1 MNQHVLDLMSFL
13 KADTILFLTEDFA
26 DVGVGLLCPEIHQ
39 IVDTLRLPEKNEF
52 LNLSCWQTV
61 HVIQ

>member
-1 MNQHVLDLMSFL
+1 MSFL

-39 IVDTLRLPEKNEF
+39 IVDILRLHEKNEF

-61 HVIQ
+61 HAIQ